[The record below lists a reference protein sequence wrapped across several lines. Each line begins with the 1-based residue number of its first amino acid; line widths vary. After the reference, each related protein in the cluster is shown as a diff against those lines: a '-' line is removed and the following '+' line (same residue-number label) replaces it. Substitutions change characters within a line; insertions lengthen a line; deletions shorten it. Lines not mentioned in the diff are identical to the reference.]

1 MSLGSQSQISG
12 VIFTPIAILAKPK
25 IITDILVNP
34 PDIVL
39 IKDDEGFII
48 NLNNMETM
56 QPYRM
61 NFLDSRYVIWKNEKG
76 ALVIE
81 EV

>member
-12 VIFTPIAILAKPK
+12 GIFTPIAILAKPK

-39 IKDDEGFII
+39 IKDDGFII
-48 NLNNMETM
+48 NQNNMETM

>member
-12 VIFTPIAILAKPK
+12 VIPTPIAILAKPK

-39 IKDDEGFII
+39 IKDEGFII

-61 NFLDSRYVIWKNEKG
+61 NFLDSKYVIWKNEKG

>member
-1 MSLGSQSQISG
+1 MSLGSQSQISS
-12 VIFTPIAILAKPK
+12 VVMSTLIAILAKPK

-39 IKDDEGFII
+39 IKDEGFII

>member
-1 MSLGSQSQISG
+1 MSLGSQSQISS
-12 VIFTPIAILAKPK
+12 VVMSTLIAILAKSK

-39 IKDDEGFII
+39 IKDEGFII